1 MNRTLTRWNDRV
13 FTPEN
18 VFTALALLAAVSAA
32 TASQHALEKGWRATT
47 GTEAPLSPNTK
58 DATWVESLTWGIV
71 TGAII
76 GIVRMLSVQGAISLR
91 RRWK

>member
-1 MNRTLTRWNDRV
+1 MNRTLDRWNDRI
-13 FTPEN
+13 FTTEN
-18 VFTALALLAAVSAA
+18 VFTALALVAALSAA
-32 TASQHALEKGWRATT
+32 AASQQALEKGWRATT
-47 GTEAPLSPNTK
+47 GTEPPRSPNTK

-76 GIVRMLSVQGAISLR
+76 GIVRMLSVQGAISAR